1 MDFRLSSTEEGL
13 RKKVE
18 EFVRDEL
25 IPLEPEFLHAPDIF
39 EGSRWKSRAK
49 LSRDPEIRRYIEIM
63 AGEKNRRS
71 LVSRRSPRIW
81 RTRCQQRRHDRCN
94 RRAGENV
101 HPI

>member
-1 MDFRLSSTEEGL
+1 MDFRLWSAEESL

-49 LSRDPEIRRYIEIM
+49 LTRDPEIRRYIEVM
-63 AGEKNRRS
+63 DG
-71 LVSRRSPRIW
+71 L
-81 RTRCQQRRHDRCN
+81 
-94 RRAGENV
+94 
-101 HPI
+101 